1 MTEEG
6 KEIINAMQEMML
18 DLKKELKEEISSVKE
33 ELSGRL
39 DNVEGQVSSVKMILE
54 NEIRPNI
61 QLLVEGHKQNAE
73 KLDKLEPI
81 AEDVEY
87 IKLKT
92 DVIEAVTKVQAY
104 DISHLKRIK

>member
-39 DNVEGQVSSVKMILE
+39 DNVESQVSSVKMILE
-54 NEIRPNI
+54 NEIRPNL
-61 QLLVEGHKQNAE
+61 QLLVEG
-73 KLDKLEPI
+73 DK
-81 AEDVEY
+81 
-87 IKLKT
+87 
-92 DVIEAVTKVQAY
+92 
-104 DISHLKRIK
+104 